1 VEAVVKKIENSN
13 ELKKEVVIIAGAN
26 GVGKTTFARSY
37 SDRYPL
43 EFVNADEAAR
53 ELNPG
58 DMSSVKLKAGRFFFK
73 KVGEL
78 LKTDDNFIIEST
90 LAGKYLLKLIQ
101 KAKDRNFFVQI
112 IYIFLENPD
121 TCIERIKER
130 VLKGG
135 HNVPDKDVIRRY
147 HRSKK
152 NFWNLYK
159 NLADKWFIMYNSEF
173 HFTEIAI
180 GSKNEYI
187 IRHQRLFDEFIGD
200 IKKAAL

>member
-1 VEAVVKKIENSN
+1 
-13 ELKKEVVIIAGAN
+13 IIAGAN

-58 DMSSVKLKAGRFFFK
+58 DMNSVKLKAGRFFFK

-101 KAKDRNFFVQI
+101 AARDKNFFVQI

-152 NFWNLYK
+152 NFWTLYK

-173 HFTEIAI
+173 HFTEVAI

-187 IRHQRLFDEFIGD
+187 IRHQRLFDDFTRD
-200 IKKAAL
+200 IKKVTL